1 MAEPRDAYARLPFQ
15 PDRTQRASDTGG
27 GLTFFDVADWEAGVD
42 TVAGYLREVPL
53 DLIARPAW
61 VLTRWGPES
70 EGRPSPAEAADAL
83 QALLEDMGSVAAA
96 GVIVFK
102 VAATPTIV
110 WSSRIGGRTG
120 HPPVLLARARAVE
133 MEAFLQWGHA
143 LWRPVTYH
151 YVLPSGKHASTFVR
165 LADAFQDERAAAALA
180 TWLYGALDPETR
192 TTVVMDIGTLMPV
205 VGELRRAAERH
216 RSASD
221 SSIGIGKVHSLDR
234 YPSTS
239 LGLHTSLLGMSPD
252 SPVLGL
258 MSVSDSG
265 GFAER
270 LSNALF
276 ARRAPTV
283 RIEQFVSRQQASAA
297 AIPEDPPPIVQ
308 APWLGLDEP
317 ESTEPDGQPC
327 RLCQK
332 ERTARR
338 VTINPRAMSALV
350 LPEPDLI
357 VPDIFDAR
365 RNASVWEA
373 YSDAPDDAVNLVG
386 PTGTR
391 PPPPS
396 VRAREELILFEP
408 ARLVKTSPATLIK
421 DRLAEFERYPKRKRD
436 DKMRALVQHTRELV
450 ASHASVVIYDARERD
465 LFTDDEWQ
473 ALTEALD
480 EHEFVSGDVDWI
492 AYTPGSDLDVPVSA
506 LSADSPGVLVLVLG
520 ARTGLTCQRMFLV
533 ARQQWPNA
541 IFRCLVLHAHPEHDD
556 LWTSIRNNLT
566 DSDGNKRLLALW
578 LSHIPSWSPLVA
590 ERDTYR
596 AAQQQDMNT
605 PELRARLAE
614 LKGGP
619 APGHTLLGKADP
631 KLRPHSYFGQELGS
645 RETLCAVGSAMQSAR
660 IQASQRGAPYWAK
673 FDLRRVLR
681 SYFDG
686 LIHACI
692 LRWCEP
698 QEAWW
703 GPDGSDCCDLLQ
715 QLEGLDFDFD
725 LLLPELLLAGA
736 QEKLP
741 EEGVAHV
748 VNSAR
753 DRIGDSLD
761 ARTRSHLQL
770 GIDLCELVPRPID
783 TH

>member
-1 MAEPRDAYARLPFQ
+1 MAEFRDAYARLPFQ
-15 PDRTQRASDTGG
+15 SDRTQRARDIGG

-42 TVAGYLREVPL
+42 AVAGYLRAVPL

-61 VLTRWGPES
+61 VLARWGPGSQELT
-70 EGRPSPAEAADAL
+70 PPAEAADAL
-83 QALLEDMGSVAAA
+83 QTRLEDMGSVARA
-96 GVIVFK
+96 GVIVFE

-110 WSSRIGGRTG
+110 WSQRIGGRTG
-120 HPPVLLARARAVE
+120 HPPVLLARARAIE
-133 MEAFLQWGHA
+133 MDAFLKWGHA

-180 TWLYGALDPETR
+180 TWLYGTLDPEAR

-216 RSASD
+216 RSAAG
-221 SSIGIGKVHSLDR
+221 SSAGIGRVHSLDR

-357 VPDIFDAR
+357 VPDIFDAL

-408 ARLVKTSPATLIK
+408 ARLAKASPATLIK

-436 DKMRALVQHTRELV
+436 DKMRDLVQHTRELV
-450 ASHASVVIYDARERD
+450 ASHASVVIYDARERG
-465 LFTDDEWQ
+465 LFTSKEWQ
-473 ALTEALD
+473 AFTEALS
-480 EHEFVSGDVDWI
+480 ESEFVSGNADWI
-492 AYTPGSDLDVPVSA
+492 ACTPGSDLDVPEG
-506 LSADSPGVLVLVLG
+506 LLGADSPGVLVLVLG
-520 ARTGLTCQRMFLV
+520 ARTGLTCQRMFLT
-533 ARQQWPNA
+533 ARQQWPNT
-541 IFRCLVLHAHPEHDD
+541 IFRCLVLHAHPDNER

-566 DSDGNKRLLALW
+566 DPDGDKRLLALW
-578 LSHIPSWSPLVA
+578 LSHIPSWSPLVR

-596 AAQQQDMNT
+596 AAQEQDIDT
-605 PELRARLAE
+605 PELQARLKE
-614 LKGGP
+614 LQGGP
-619 APGHTLLGKADP
+619 APGHTLLGQANP
-631 KLRPHSYFGQELGS
+631 RLRPNSYFGEALRS

-660 IQASQRGAPYWAK
+660 IRASQRGAPYWAR
-673 FDLRRVLR
+673 FDFRRVLR

-703 GPDGSDCCDLLQ
+703 GPDGSDCRDLLQ
-715 QLEGLDFDFD
+715 QLEGQDFDFD

-736 QEKLP
+736 QGKLP
-741 EEGVAHV
+741 EEGGAQV
-748 VNSAR
+748 VESAKN
-753 DRIGDSLD
+753 RIVRKGDSLD
-761 ARTRSHLQL
+761 ERARSHLQL
-770 GIDLCELVPRPID
+770 GIDLYEWR
-783 TH
+783 